1 MRKQIVMM
9 MIAAF
14 FVAGAVSPA
23 FAHTEA
29 SWLKYN
35 GWYQTQKT
43 TIRGMVENT
52 SSGLAL
58 VTRGGHV
65 WQLKGENLSSE
76 VGQKVAAEGT
86 VTKAF
91 FGKDV
96 LTVDSYR
103 TCDRC

>member
-1 MRKQIVMM
+1 MRKQISMM

-23 FAHTEA
+23 MAGTSA

-35 GWYQTQKT
+35 GWNPTHEI
-43 TIRGMVENT
+43 TISGMVEHT

-58 VTRGGHV
+58 VTGGGHV

-86 VTKAF
+86 FTKA

-96 LTVDSYR
+96 FTVDSYR